1 MEELIALILQF
12 VIEVLF
18 ESFTYLPFEW
28 ATTRGERPLRDAI
41 TGPCVG
47 WLVGGACLGGLS
59 LLIVPHTVLHQ
70 PWMRIANLIAAPL
83 VSATVAKWLAQY
95 RQQSNP
101 SVVPQHQFWYAFWFS
116 LGTTAIRFVYASKL

>member
-1 MEELIALILQF
+1 MEALIALILQF

-28 ATTRGERPLRDAI
+28 ASTRRERTQRDSI
-41 TGPCVG
+41 TSPCFG
-47 WLVGGACLGGLS
+47 WLIGGACLGGLS

-70 PWMRIANLIAAPL
+70 PWMRVTNLIAAPL
-83 VSATVAKWLAQY
+83 VSASMAKGFALY
-95 RQQSNP
+95 RQQCNP

-116 LGTTAIRFVYASKL
+116 LGTTAIRFVYASKI